1 MKKTGLV
8 VLGLIL
14 LIGIGFGVKMYMDN
28 QTLNEDMQE
37 VVNSEEA
44 KKVFEEG
51 LKNLDKNALTDKGI
65 IKTYKID
72 DGSIEHNPMGG
83 IMVRL
88 YINGDDKLYI
98 DDSLNKYDGSNLEGG
113 GSAISPKLSKLLEK
127 GDSQ

>member
-1 MKKTGLV
+1 
-8 VLGLIL
+8 
-14 LIGIGFGVKMYMDN
+14 MDN

-83 IMVRL
+83 INGRLYVNGEKSL
-88 YINGDDKLYI
+88 YINFNLDKKSSDNFDDDVISSISGKLSDKLEA
-98 DDSLNKYDGSNLEGG
+98 K
-113 GSAISPKLSKLLEK
+113 
-127 GDSQ
+127 